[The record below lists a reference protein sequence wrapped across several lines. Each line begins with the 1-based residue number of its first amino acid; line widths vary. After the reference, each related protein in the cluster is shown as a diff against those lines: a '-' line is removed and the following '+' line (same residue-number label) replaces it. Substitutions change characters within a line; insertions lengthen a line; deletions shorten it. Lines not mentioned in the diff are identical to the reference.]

1 MLARSLT
8 VSLRN
13 GGVCHACRH
22 ANCVQRGKL
31 STALASAAIPL
42 SAGWPGCSG
51 GCDPYDNRSAAL
63 EMLVHTASHVWA
75 QPAPAVQILRFYER
89 QGLKLPQQP
98 PLLMVK
104 SAELGNAA
112 SQEQHPTRDREAPR
126 RTGAAPV
133 MHTR

>member
-1 MLARSLT
+1 MARL
-8 VSLRN
+8 LW
-13 GGVCHACRH
+13 
-22 ANCVQRGKL
+22 GKRPWYN
-31 STALASAAIPL
+31 S
-42 SAGWPGCSG
+42 SAG
-51 GCDPYDNRSAAL
+51 L
-63 EMLVHTASHVWA
+63 ELLVDTGTDLWA
-75 QPAPAVQILRFYER
+75 QPAPAVQVLWFYER

-112 SQEQHPTRDREAPR
+112 SQEQHPTSDRETPG